1 MDDELQSFLRKV
13 DSHPGMC
20 FVLLYFF
27 MDRPGQQ
34 VSGHQKKE
42 FDPQV
47 SVHKKGDGDAADDRD
62 YFVLIPQVQIDMKKD
77 NDGSEQKAK
86 QLDAVV
92 SLFFPD
98 FFCRFFTQGIFRPFH
113 SICVQGVF
121 RPFFICKNL

>member
-1 MDDELQSFLRKV
+1 MDDELQSFLRKA
-13 DSHPGMC
+13 DSNPGMR

-42 FDPQV
+42 FDAQV
-47 SVHKKGDGDAADDRD
+47 SVLKEGDRDAADDRD

-77 NDGSEQKAK
+77 NNGSEQKAQ

-92 SLFFPD
+92 SLFFHD
-98 FFCRFFTQGIFRPFH
+98 SF
-113 SICVQGVF
+113 
-121 RPFFICKNL
+121 